1 MKPAAI
7 MYIVTRTHGLR
18 THLIPSRDMQF
29 LAKVKSLREVSDN
42 LLKTEYGAEIS
53 KLPTKEIDGSTLEE
67 IFLKTLVKRFFF
79 ITREAQGKIKE
90 LLTEYC
96 ARFEVENIKRIIRA
110 KHGGEI
116 IEEPRLIPLQR
127 EYTLVNFPA
136 LLNAKDVD
144 EVVALLRETSYRSI
158 AKKLELYREASVTMI
173 LEAALDDI
181 HFLRLWELVEK
192 APDPEGLRGL
202 IGEEID
208 LTNMLIG
215 ISLKARGLSANLI
228 DQALIPVSYKLPLRR
243 LRAFTKGRLEDAS
256 SILSTPPYNKLASD
270 AVTLLS
276 GGTSEPLEKVFLKRL
291 YEDASEA
298 LKILFLDAGYVIAYL
313 LLCECEAR
321 NLITIAT
328 GKQLD
333 VSDEQIS
340 QNLFGV

>member
-1 MKPAAI
+1 
-7 MYIVTRTHGLR
+7 
-18 THLIPSRDMQF
+18 MQF

-276 GGTSEPLEKVFLKRL
+276 GGASEPLEKVFLKRL